1 MKQCTLCEKAFN
13 FNPGLKGKNADI
25 TKLLFVLHRSD
36 TRTFEYFENYWG
48 AFVNSATGVILD
60 RMLKKAD
67 LDLPDIYITNLF
79 KCLLPKNS
87 RPSSE
92 QYQNCL
98 KIFEQQ
104 VRTFEP
110 RAMVVFGNMSYK
122 YIFQGKY
129 SKHKITDVSGQ
140 VLSYNGIPCLVS
152 IHPSQIWKKIN
163 PELQEPYIRKI
174 AKFLKANKQ

>member
-1 MKQCTLCEKAFN
+1 MKQCNLCEKAFN

-36 TRTFEYFENYWG
+36 TRIFEYLEDYWG

-79 KCLLPKNS
+79 KCLLPNNS

-110 RAMVVFGNMSYK
+110 RAIIIFGNRPYRH
-122 YIFQGKY
+122 IFPEE
-129 SKHKITDVSGQ
+129 SRRTKIEDISSQ